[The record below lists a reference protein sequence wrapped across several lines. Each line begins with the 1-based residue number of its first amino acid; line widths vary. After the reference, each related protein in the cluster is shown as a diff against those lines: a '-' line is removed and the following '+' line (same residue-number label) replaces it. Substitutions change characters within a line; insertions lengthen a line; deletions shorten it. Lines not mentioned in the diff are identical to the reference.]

1 MVVHRLLVDHVRRE
15 VLAGRRGS
23 QLVEDYRSQARRA
36 FRRLERGL
44 GDYAVKS

>member
-1 MVVHRLLVDHVRRE
+1 MVVHRMLVDHIRKQ

-23 QLVEDYRSQARRA
+23 QLVEDFRSQARRA

-44 GDYAVKS
+44 GDYAVKT